1 MCLDPSLAVI
11 IQHIRYIMYEKRLL
25 FGNGPIVSLVRH
37 ACPVIRTPGKVP
49 GSNLVGDTMQ
59 KIVRFFLLI
68 EKTLGNV
75 SPCLELALSQS
86 FNGTW
91 E

>member
-1 MCLDPSLAVI
+1 MS
-11 IQHIRYIMYEKRLL
+11 EKCLL
-25 FGNGPIVSLVRH
+25 FVTGLDSSVRR
-37 ACPVIRTPGKVP
+37 ALTS
-49 GSNLVGDTMQ
+49 SNLVTSVDSGSNPPGSYA
-59 KIVRFFLLI
+59 KNCEIFFLLI

>member
-1 MCLDPSLAVI
+1 MA
-11 IQHIRYIMYEKRLL
+11 
-25 FGNGPIVSLVRH
+25 SLVRRP
-37 ACPVIRTPGKVP
+37 CPVIWTPGEVP
-49 GSNLVGDTMQ
+49 GSNPAGDTIK

>member
-1 MCLDPSLAVI
+1 MSTFCQQS
-11 IQHIRYIMYEKRLL
+11 H
-25 FGNGPIVSLVRH
+25 SLVRRALKSGNH
-37 ACPVIRTPGKVP
+37 SHLCGREFEPSLGRKLYKK
-49 GSNLVGDTMQ
+49 N
-59 KIVRFFLLI
+59 VRFFLLI